1 MNKRDYYEIL
11 GVGRLASDQEL
22 KRAYRSLA
30 KKYHPDFNPGD
41 ARAEAEFKAVAE
53 AYEILQDTKKR
64 LTYDRFGHEGLNPTY
79 QSKGTGF
86 ESVEDILEPFND
98 LFGDV
103 FGFDEE
109 QRAKREKAA
118 RRGKDLT
125 HHLPL
130 TFFEAIEGTKK
141 TIVVEREEDCE
152 RCFGSG
158 AEPDTQ
164 IITCERCQGTGEVS
178 HKQAFFSV
186 SSTCSTC
193 DGKGVIIPSPC
204 LDCDGEGYFG
214 ETSQLLITIPAG
226 VEDGSRL
233 RIKGEGAPGKQGGER
248 GDLLVV
254 LDVEESE
261 FFEREGLDLHHRARI
276 SFIQAALGCTL
287 RVPTLQTGVFHDLRV
302 PAGAQFGEVHALEG
316 LGVTK
321 QSPGKKARTGKLIV
335 HLVVTTPE
343 ELSKREREL
352 LTELATLRGLET
364 GHAITAAENMA
375 IVGNEA
381 ELVSETNVA
390 DGE

>member
-1 MNKRDYYEIL
+1 MDKRDYYQVL
-11 GVGRLASDQEL
+11 GTEKNSSDADLKKAYRRLAM
-22 KRAYRSLA
+22 KF
-30 KKYHPDFNPGD
+30 HPDRNPGD
-41 ARAEAEFKAVAE
+41 AEAEAKFKAVGE
-53 AYEILQDTKKR
+53 AYEVLKDPQKR
-64 LTYDRFGHEGLNPTY
+64 AAYDRFGHEGLNPTY

-141 TIVVEREEDCE
+141 TIIVEREEDCE

-261 FFEREGLDLHHRARI
+261 VFERDGLNLHHRASI
-276 SFIQAALGCTL
+276 SFVQAALGCTL
-287 RVPTLQTGVFHDLRV
+287 RVPTLEEDGYHELQTLFQINEEAALQISSTKADPDL
-302 PAGAQFGEVHALEG
+302 
-316 LGVTK
+316 
-321 QSPGKKARTGKLIV
+321 
-335 HLVVTTPE
+335 
-343 ELSKREREL
+343 
-352 LTELATLRGLET
+352 
-364 GHAITAAENMA
+364 
-375 IVGNEA
+375 
-381 ELVSETNVA
+381 
-390 DGE
+390 